1 VNLSPQYVDFNPM
14 NGFGAGI
21 LRYTVRGVTSDGLRA
36 VGRWPS
42 AEQGVE
48 RLLDALD
55 ELIEHL
61 PEGSP
66 KQTKLKALRDDAGEV
81 GKGVLTQV
89 VSAVLTGAISV

>member
-1 VNLSPQYVDFNPM
+1 MNLSPQYVDFNPM